1 MARKCILCGKEYN
14 YCPTCTKDRN
24 KPLWHKLYDSENCK
38 NIFNA
43 LNDYNF
49 NLISK
54 EEAQAK
60 LRSCDLSIDLNDH
73 YRGEINA
80 IMTEPEAAVEIVAE
94 PEKVEIEAPKP
105 KKIKYQP
112 KEKEEI

>member
-1 MARKCILCGKEYN
+1 MARKCILCQKEYN
-14 YCPTCTKDRN
+14 YCPTCNKDRN

-60 LRSCDLSIDLNDH
+60 LKCCDLSIELNDH
-73 YRGEINA
+73 YRGEIDA
-80 IMTEPEAAVEIVAE
+80 IMAKPEVVVEPK
-94 PEKVEIEAPKP
+94 KVEVEAPKP

-112 KEKEEI
+112 KLEEEVM